1 MATNNKSSG
10 VLIDKDQLKQK
21 WALQFPI
28 ACVLL
33 AALIFGLI
41 NALMYFSDR
50 ARAQL
55 AAPFAK
61 TLGLE
66 CLLHTPRAL
75 KRVKVPGPYVH
86 TICYTASSQ
95 LVAHSV
101 RAGCLSSES
110 GFGAQRTNSTAGRP
124 RGAGR
129 DWACE
134 GGATPARAIPR
145 ETHGRQVDRRTLLLT
160 VDLGAF
166 LFLDRRRWA
175 REGRPIASSRRNTRG
190 RFITGNNAR
199 PSQAL
204 AQKAW

>member
-21 WALQFPI
+21 WALQFLI

-86 TICYTASSQ
+86 IFVTPRRVSLWHSSPIRC
-95 LVAHSV
+95 AATR
-101 RAGCLSSES
+101 RALPGYE
-110 GFGAQRTNSTAGRP
+110 P
-124 RGAGR
+124 
-129 DWACE
+129 
-134 GGATPARAIPR
+134 
-145 ETHGRQVDRRTLLLT
+145 TLT
-160 VDLGAF
+160 
-166 LFLDRRRWA
+166 
-175 REGRPIASSRRNTRG
+175 E
-190 RFITGNNAR
+190 TGNGHHPPLMR
-199 PSQAL
+199 QRCP
-204 AQKAW
+204 

>member
-21 WALQFPI
+21 WALQFLI

-95 LVAHSV
+95 LVALFANSLRCKGASAVKGRPSV
-101 RAGCLSSES
+101 AGCV
-110 GFGAQRTNSTAGRP
+110 
-124 RGAGR
+124 
-129 DWACE
+129 
-134 GGATPARAIPR
+134 
-145 ETHGRQVDRRTLLLT
+145 RQ
-160 VDLGAF
+160 GS
-166 LFLDRRRWA
+166 
-175 REGRPIASSRRNTRG
+175 P
-190 RFITGNNAR
+190 
-199 PSQAL
+199 
-204 AQKAW
+204 